1 MFTGSNTVNVDKVY
15 RFNHWDP
22 PPIGRLK
29 WKLTRPKYQLLMHLP
44 FIEIMQVVSS
54 LHTGN

>member
-1 MFTGSNTVNVDKVY
+1 MQELCFTMPFYLIKLLTLMFTGSNTVNVDKVY

-29 WKLTRPKYQLLMHLP
+29 WKLTRPKY
-44 FIEIMQVVSS
+44 
-54 LHTGN
+54 